1 MLRKTIVLVIPIF
14 LAMLILQQSLPV
26 NGEFEFQTN
35 YRIILH
41 KDSSATWIVELLT
54 PLSSEE
60 EKADFQEFMES
71 ANREYMLSS
80 FKSTIDSM
88 VDKASSTTGRLM
100 RAEDFSLEIDI
111 KGVLKQL
118 GVIEYRF
125 TWINFGIKT
134 ANTIEIGDVF
144 EGGFYLFPDEML
156 EIDYSELVDDYF
168 LKLISPTPSR
178 EEASKKIWFGKFDFS
193 DGEPKLVFQSRVLTI
208 EEFLPSTDRVEKGL
222 SISIHGKVSPP
233 VPDLIIQIVYRN
245 PNGLETVREVA
256 IGENGY
262 FSDNYTP
269 NITGLWSVSVRLPP
283 DSKYKISGFSQ
294 PLEFS
299 VYEKSGET
307 EGLKLPPI
315 TTLLLVVVVLL
326 IIVSTLLL
334 LYRRRRGL
342 PPPPEEY
349 MVSDE
354 ELILRILRNSGGKLA
369 QKQIKEATGFSKS
382 KTSMVLNE
390 LQKKGLIRKIKRGR
404 EYIVELV

>member
-1 MLRKTIVLVIPIF
+1 MVISIF
-14 LAMLILQQSLPV
+14 LVMLILQQSLPAS
-26 NGEFEFQTN
+26 GEFDFQTN

-41 KDSSATWIVELLT
+41 KDSSATWIVELST

-71 ANREYMLSS
+71 VDRESILLS
-80 FKSTIDSM
+80 FKSTIESI
-88 VDKASSTTGRLM
+88 VSKASSTTGRLM
-100 RAEDFSLEIDI
+100 QAKDFSLKIDI
-111 KGVLKQL
+111 RGGVLKQL
-118 GVIEYRF
+118 GIVEYRF

-144 EGGFYLFPDEML
+144 EGGFYLFADETL
-156 EIDYSELVDDYF
+156 EIDYSELVNDYF
-168 LKLISPTPSR
+168 PKLISPNPSR

-193 DGEPKLVFQSRVLTI
+193 DGEPRLVFQNRVLNI
-208 EEFLPSTDRVEKGL
+208 EEFHPSADRVERGL
-222 SISIHGKVSPP
+222 SIGINGKISPP
-233 VPDLIIQIVYRN
+233 LFGLIIQIVYRN

-269 NITGLWSVSVRLPP
+269 NITGLWSVSVRLP
-283 DSKYKISGFSQ
+283 SGSPYRINGSPQ
-294 PLEFS
+294 SLEFL

-307 EGLKLPPI
+307 KEETEGLKSSPTI
-315 TTLLLVVVVLL
+315 ILLLIFVLAM
-326 IIVSTLLL
+326 IIISTSLFLQ
-334 LYRRRRGL
+334 RRRRL

-354 ELILRILRNSGGKLA
+354 ELVLRILRNSGGRLA

-382 KTSMVLNE
+382 KTSMVLSE